1 MEQREKKP
9 GDRFD
14 GYWLRDEA
22 PALGQ
27 FMAYLMPNRADNEAH
42 INIDIDCRPLDAF
55 LAKKN
60 EGRTEDKYTY
70 FHIFLAAMVKCFV
83 LRPRMNRF
91 ISGNRLYMRDH
102 ISVSFVVKKKFEDR
116 AEEGLAYK
124 KYTEEDTIDTLHAS
138 IMEEIHQCRRED
150 VLDNSTDMMTKLL
163 KLPRWLL
170 HIIVN
175 ILFALDRKGKVPYDL
190 IKADPNYSS
199 IFLTNLGSIG
209 LDSGYHHLNNWGT
222 NSFFGVIGKK
232 HLAPEW
238 HEDGTC
244 TVRPVISL
252 GLTLDE
258 RIGDGFYYAGTVRLL
273 NKILEN
279 PEILEQPF
287 STPSNTEKEVI
298 IYGNHRK
305 APLAFQ
311 HGGGSRKP

>member
-1 MEQREKKP
+1 MEQRAKKR

-42 INIDIDCRPLDAF
+42 INVDVDCRPLDAF

-70 FHIFLAAMVKCFV
+70 FHLFLAAAVKCFV

-102 ISVSFVVKKKFEDR
+102 ISVSFVVKKKFEDK

-124 KYTEEDTIDTLHAS
+124 HYDENDTIDTLHES

-163 KLPRWLL
+163 KLPRWMLR
-170 HIIVN
+170 IIVN
-175 ILFALDRKGKVPYDL
+175 ILFALDRNGKVPYDL

-199 IFLTNLGSIG
+199 IFMTNLGSIG
-209 LDSGYHHLNNWGT
+209 MDSGYHHLNNWGT
-222 NSFFGVIGKK
+222 NSFFVMIGKK

-238 HEDGTC
+238 HEDGSC

-258 RIGDGFYYAGTVRLL
+258 RIGDGYYYAGTVRLL
-273 NKILEN
+273 HKLLEN
-279 PEILEQPF
+279 PELLELPF
-287 STPSNTEKEVI
+287 STPVE
-298 IYGNHRK
+298 Y
-305 APLAFQ
+305 
-311 HGGGSRKP
+311 

>member
-1 MEQREKKP
+1 MEQRPKKR

-42 INIDIDCRPLDAF
+42 INVDIDARPLDAF

-60 EGRTEDKYTY
+60 AGRTEDKYTY

-116 AEEGLAYK
+116 SEEGLAYK
-124 KYTEEDTIDTLHAS
+124 RYTENDTIDTLHTS

-150 VLDNSTDMMTKLL
+150 VLDNSTDMMTRLL

-170 HIIVN
+170 HIIVD
-175 ILFALDRKGKVPYDL
+175 ILFSLDRKGKVPYDL
-190 IKADPNYSS
+190 IKTDPNYSS

-209 LDSGYHHLNNWGT
+209 MDSGYHHLNNWGT
-222 NSFFGVIGKK
+222 NSFFGMIGKK

-238 HEDGTC
+238 HEDGSC

-252 GLTLDE
+252 GFTLDE

-273 NKILEN
+273 NKILED

-287 STPSNTEKEVI
+287 STPVE
-298 IYGNHRK
+298 Y
-305 APLAFQ
+305 
-311 HGGGSRKP
+311 

>member
-1 MEQREKKP
+1 MEQRPKRR

-27 FMAYLMPNRADNEAH
+27 FMAYLMPNRTDNEAH
-42 INIDIDCRPLDAF
+42 INLDVDCRPLDAF

-60 EGRTEDKYTY
+60 AGRTQDKYTY
-70 FHIFLAAMVKCFV
+70 FHIFLAAAVKCFV

-102 ISVSFVVKKKFEDR
+102 ISVSFVVKKKFEDK

-124 KYTEEDTIDTLHAS
+124 RYGENDTVDTLHES

-150 VLDNSTDMMTKLL
+150 VLDNSTSLMTKLL

-170 HIIVN
+170 RIIVN
-175 ILFALDRKGKVPYDL
+175 ILFSLDRKGKVPYDL

-209 LDSGYHHLNNWGT
+209 LGAGYHHLNNWGT
-222 NSFFGVIGKK
+222 NSFFGIIGKK

-252 GLTLDE
+252 SLTLDE

-273 NKILEN
+273 MKILEN

-287 STPSNTEKEVI
+287 STPVD
-298 IYGNHRK
+298 Y
-305 APLAFQ
+305 
-311 HGGGSRKP
+311 

>member
-1 MEQREKKP
+1 MEQRAKKR

-42 INIDIDCRPLDAF
+42 ISLDVDCRPLDAY

-60 EGRTEDKYTY
+60 AGLTKDKYTY
-70 FHIFLAAMVKCFV
+70 FHLFLAAAVKCFV

-124 KYTEEDTIDTLHAS
+124 HYDENDTIDTLHES
-138 IMEEIHQCRRED
+138 IIEEIHQCRRED
-150 VLDNSTDMMTKLL
+150 VLDNSTGLMTKLL

-170 HIIVN
+170 HFIVS

-199 IFLTNLGSIG
+199 IFMTNLGSIG
-209 LDSGYHHLNNWGT
+209 MDSGYHHLNNWGT
-222 NSFFGVIGKK
+222 NSFFVMIGKK

-238 HEDGTC
+238 HEDGSC

-252 GLTLDE
+252 GFTLDE
-258 RIGDGFYYAGTVRLL
+258 RIGDGYYYAGTMRLL
-273 NKILEN
+273 TKILEN
-279 PEILEQPF
+279 PELLEQPF
-287 STPSNTEKEVI
+287 STPVE
-298 IYGNHRK
+298 Y
-305 APLAFQ
+305 
-311 HGGGSRKP
+311 

>member
-1 MEQREKKP
+1 MEQRPKKR

-22 PALGQ
+22 PALTQ
-27 FMAYLMPNRADNEAH
+27 FTAYLMPNRTDSEAH
-42 INIDIDCRPLDAF
+42 INADFDCRPLDAF

-60 EGRTEDKYTY
+60 AGRTQDKYTY
-70 FHIFLAAMVKCFV
+70 FHLFLAAAVKCFV

-91 ISGNRLYMRDH
+91 ISGNRLYLRDH
-102 ISVSFVVKKKFEDR
+102 ISVSFVVKKKFEDK

-124 KYTEEDTIDTLHAS
+124 RYGENDTVDTQHES

-163 KLPRWLL
+163 RLPRWLL

-199 IFLTNLGSIG
+199 IFMTNLGSIG
-209 LDSGYHHLNNWGT
+209 MDSGYHHLNNWGT
-222 NSFFGVIGKK
+222 NSFFVMIGKK

-252 GLTLDE
+252 GFTLDE
-258 RIGDGFYYAGTVRLL
+258 RIGDGYYYAGTMRLL
-273 NKILEN
+273 TKILEN
-279 PEILEQPF
+279 PELLELPF
-287 STPSNTEKEVI
+287 STPVE
-298 IYGNHRK
+298 Y
-305 APLAFQ
+305 
-311 HGGGSRKP
+311 

>member
-1 MEQREKKP
+1 MEQRLKKR

-42 INIDIDCRPLDAF
+42 INVDVDCRPLDAF

-70 FHIFLAAMVKCFV
+70 FHLFLAAAVKCFV

-102 ISVSFVVKKKFEDR
+102 ISVSFVVKKKFEDK

-124 KYTEEDTIDTLHAS
+124 HYGENDTIDTLHES

-163 KLPRWLL
+163 KLPRWMLR
-170 HIIVN
+170 IIVN
-175 ILFALDRKGKVPYDL
+175 ILFALDRNGKVPYDL

-199 IFLTNLGSIG
+199 IFMTNLGSIG
-209 LDSGYHHLNNWGT
+209 MDSGYHHLNNWGT
-222 NSFFGVIGKK
+222 NSFFVMIGKK
-232 HLAPEW
+232 HLAW
-238 HEDGTC
+238 HEDGSC

-258 RIGDGFYYAGTVRLL
+258 RIGDGYYYAGTVRLL
-273 NKILEN
+273 HKLLEN
-279 PEILEQPF
+279 PELLELPF
-287 STPSNTEKEVI
+287 STPVE
-298 IYGNHRK
+298 Y
-305 APLAFQ
+305 
-311 HGGGSRKP
+311 

>member
-1 MEQREKKP
+1 MEQRAKKR

-42 INIDIDCRPLDAF
+42 ISLDVDCRPLDAY
-55 LAKKN
+55 LARKN
-60 EGRTEDKYTY
+60 AGLTQDRYTY
-70 FHIFLAAMVKCFV
+70 FHLFLAAAVKCFV
-83 LRPRMNRF
+83 LRPHMNRF

-116 AEEGLAYK
+116 AGEGLAYK
-124 KYTEEDTIDTLHAS
+124 KYDENDTVDTLHQS
-138 IMEEIHQCRRED
+138 IMEEIRQCRRED
-150 VLDNSTDMMTKLL
+150 VLDNSTGLMTKLL
-163 KLPRWLL
+163 RLPRWLL
-170 HIIVN
+170 HFIVN

-199 IFLTNLGSIG
+199 IFMTNLGSIG
-209 LDSGYHHLNNWGT
+209 MDSGYHHLNNWGT
-222 NSFFGVIGKK
+222 NSFFVMIGKK

-252 GLTLDE
+252 GFTLDE
-258 RIGDGFYYAGTVRLL
+258 RIGDGYYYAGTMRLL
-273 NKILEN
+273 TRILEN
-279 PEILEQPF
+279 PELLEQPF
-287 STPSNTEKEVI
+287 STPVE
-298 IYGNHRK
+298 Y
-305 APLAFQ
+305 
-311 HGGGSRKP
+311 

>member
-1 MEQREKKP
+1 MEQRPKRR

-27 FMAYLMPNRADNEAH
+27 FMAYLMPNRTDNEAH
-42 INIDIDCRPLDAF
+42 ISLDVDCRPLDAF

-60 EGRTEDKYTY
+60 AGRTQDKYTY
-70 FHIFLAAMVKCFV
+70 FHLFLAAAVKCFV

-91 ISGNRLYMRDH
+91 ISGNRLYLRDH
-102 ISVSFVVKKKFEDR
+102 ISVSFVVKKKFEDK

-124 KYTEEDTIDTLHAS
+124 RYGENDTVDTLHES

-163 KLPRWLL
+163 RLPRWLL

-175 ILFALDRKGKVPYDL
+175 ILFALDRKGKVPYEL

-199 IFLTNLGSIG
+199 IFMTNLGSIG
-209 LDSGYHHLNNWGT
+209 MDSGYHHLNNWGT
-222 NSFFGVIGKK
+222 NSFFVMIGKK

-252 GLTLDE
+252 GFTLDE
-258 RIGDGFYYAGTVRLL
+258 RIGDGYYYAGTIRLL
-273 NKILEN
+273 TKILEN
-279 PEILEQPF
+279 PELLELPF
-287 STPSNTEKEVI
+287 STPVE
-298 IYGNHRK
+298 Y
-305 APLAFQ
+305 
-311 HGGGSRKP
+311 

>member
-1 MEQREKKP
+1 MEQRPKKR

-42 INIDIDCRPLDAF
+42 ITVDIDTRPLDAY
-55 LAKKN
+55 LEKKN
-60 EGRTEDKYTY
+60 AGLTEDKYTY
-70 FHIFLAAMVKCFV
+70 FHLFLAAMVKCFV

-91 ISGNRLYMRDH
+91 IAGNRLYMRDH
-102 ISVSFVVKKKFEDR
+102 ISVSFVVKKRFEDK

-124 KYTEEDTIDTLHAS
+124 HYSEEDTIDTLHAS

-163 KLPRWLL
+163 KLPRWML
-170 HIIVN
+170 HIIVD
-175 ILFALDRKGKVPYDL
+175 ILFSLDRKGKVPYDL

-199 IFLTNLGSIG
+199 IFLSNLGSIG
-209 LDSGYHHLNNWGT
+209 MDAGYHHLNNWGT
-222 NSFFGVIGKK
+222 NSFFGMVGKK

-238 HEDGTC
+238 HEDGSS
-244 TVRPVISL
+244 TVRPVITL

-258 RIGDGFYYAGTVRLL
+258 RIGDGYYYAGTVRLL
-273 NKILEN
+273 ETILAN

-287 STPSNTEKEVI
+287 STPVE
-298 IYGNHRK
+298 Y
-305 APLAFQ
+305 
-311 HGGGSRKP
+311 